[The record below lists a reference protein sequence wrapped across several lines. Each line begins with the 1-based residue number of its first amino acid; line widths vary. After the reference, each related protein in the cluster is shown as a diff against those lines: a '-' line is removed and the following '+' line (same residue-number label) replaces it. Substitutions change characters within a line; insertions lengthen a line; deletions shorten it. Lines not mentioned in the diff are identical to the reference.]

1 LVSDGGGG
9 GGALHPV
16 ARLTVL
22 ARSEAANLRTAAR
35 LGFGFSSGSGRMA
48 LAEPL
53 AGGRIWALGTA
64 EVYFHRP
71 AAAPDRIEYASL
83 WNPYWHVRMVPTPAG
98 QQLAALALIQGGG
111 LGAAQR

>member
-1 LVSDGGGG
+1 MN
-9 GGALHPV
+9 PT
-16 ARLTVL
+16 ARVTVL
-22 ARSEAANLRTAAR
+22 ARSESANLRTASR
-35 LGFGFSSGSGRMA
+35 LGFGSGRIA

-53 AGGRIWALGTA
+53 AGGRLWALGTA

-98 QQLAALALIQGGG
+98 QQLAALALIQGGRMQ
-111 LGAAQR
+111 AAQP

>member
-1 LVSDGGGG
+1 LVGDGGRGGGG
-9 GGALHPV
+9 GGALNPV
-16 ARLTVL
+16 AQLTVL

-35 LGFGFSSGSGRMA
+35 LGFGSGRMA

-53 AGGRIWALGTA
+53 AGGRLWALGTA

-83 WNPYWHVRMVPTPAG
+83 WNPYWQVRMAPTPAG

-111 LGAAQR
+111 RGAAQR

>member
-1 LVSDGGGG
+1 
-9 GGALHPV
+9 LHPV

-35 LGFGFSSGSGRMA
+35 LGFGFGSGSGRMA

-53 AGGRIWALGTA
+53 AGGRLWALGTA

-98 QQLAALALIQGGG
+98 QQLAALAFIQGGG
-111 LGAAQR
+111 LGAAQP